1 MLNLQRLL
9 TDEEIGLLNKLGHS
23 ELTASHTYLHL
34 SICMKNK
41 GFFGAEKFYMNESN
55 DERTHY
61 LKISDFMNDMGEELK
76 VLGLEPVDTEAESLM
91 DSFEMAYNMEADLLK
106 AYEDA
111 YAVVSTKTKIFI
123 QEMIDIQVKAVGEY
137 GDLIA
142 RLSLTEEPILIDQEL
157 GE

>member
-111 YAVVSTKTKIFI
+111 YAVVSAKTKIFI

>member
-1 MLNLQRLL
+1 MLDLQKLL
-9 TDEEIGLLNKLGHS
+9 SDEEISLLNKLGHS
-23 ELTASHTYLHL
+23 ELVASQTYLHL

-61 LKISDFMNDMGEELK
+61 SKLADFMNDMGEELK
-76 VLGLEPVDTEAESLM
+76 VLPLDGVDTESESLM
-91 DSFEMAYNMEADLLK
+91 DSFEFAYNMEAQLLRDYEE
-106 AYEDA
+106 AYQ
-111 YAVVSTKTKIFI
+111 VVSVKTKIFL
-123 QEMIDIQVKAVGEY
+123 QEMIDIQIKAVGEY

-142 RLSLTEEPILIDQEL
+142 RLSLTGEPILIDQEL